1 LDAAAKTDAVKEK
14 KPEKKRND
22 SNSGK
27 RDAEQSENEGKGRR
41 QQKRRR
47 KQEQEEA
54 FEGLVSRYKSQLFS
68 GDTTSQAKR
77 WFEAD

>member
-1 LDAAAKTDAVKEK
+1 LDAAAKTDAVKPK
-14 KPEKKRND
+14 TPEKKKND

-27 RDAEQSENEGKGRR
+27 REQSEKGKGRR

-54 FEGLVSRYKSQLFS
+54 FEGLVSRYKSQLFA